1 MRTLIIVGAA
11 VLLVAGA
18 APALTNYHQ
27 SVRKSDSKEDILSKL
42 PLPLNSLRDL
52 YTNNRGNSFRRFH
65 PEPET
70 NVSSV
75 TYEKFIVRASF
86 KPDTSL
92 NGLWYLQPALPSDTA
107 TGTFPSLRINLKT
120 KKFSGNT
127 GCNTMSGSF
136 TITDSSFQFNH
147 NVRVSKKLCT
157 GFNEAAFLK
166 SLFMVN
172 RYSIEDSV
180 MTLWFDQTQLS
191 RWTRKPYKGA
201 ILKNA

>member
-11 VLLVAGA
+11 LLLVAA
-18 APALTNYHQ
+18 VAPALTNYHR
-27 SVRKSDSKEDILSKL
+27 SVRKSDNKTDVCSI
-42 PLPLNSLRDL
+42 LPLNSLRDL
-52 YTNNRGNSFRRFH
+52 YVNNRGNSFRRFH
-65 PEPET
+65 PEL
-70 NVSSV
+70 VSNTAGPSF
-75 TYEKFIVRASF
+75 EKLKVIRTSF

-107 TGTFPSLRINLKT
+107 TGTFPSLRFNLKT

-136 TITDSSFQFNH
+136 TITDSSFQFND
-147 NVRVSKKLCT
+147 NVQVSKKICT

-166 SLFMVN
+166 SLFMAN
-172 RYSIEDSV
+172 RYTIDDSV

-201 ILKNA
+201 ILNKA